1 MRLCVALAALTG
13 LAGCAPAP
21 GPPSAQRLATEAAEV
36 PPAREAPVRPM
47 PPPAR
52 ANADIARDF
61 LDLAFRL
68 ESGRRLPV
76 LTRFEEPITLRLT
89 GRPTP
94 RLAADLDRLL
104 ARLRAEAG
112 LDIRR
117 TASRRAAV
125 TIEAVPRARIRRV
138 LPQAACFVVPEVSS
152 LSEYLSLRRGGVTRW
167 GDLERRARVA
177 VFVPMD
183 ASPQETRDCLHEEL
197 AQALGPL
204 NDLYR
209 LPDSVFNDDNMHT
222 VLTGFDMLVL
232 RAYYAPELSNGMSRA
247 EVAARLPALLA
258 RLNPTG
264 ERVAPAPLPRTP
276 GRWVEAIQ
284 TALGPGARPA
294 ERRTAAARA
303 VRIAEAEGWRDHR
316 LAFAHFALGR
326 VAHTTAPAEARA
338 AFRRADRIYAAS
350 TGTALHRAFVGAQ
363 LAAYALADGDP
374 ARVRA
379 RAAAHLPVAARHE
392 NAMLEATLLMLRAQA
407 LEMQGRRAEAR
418 AARLDSLE
426 RARYGFG
433 SQRAVRAKLREIAA
447 LDPSASGG

>member
-1 MRLCVALAALTG
+1 MALAG
-13 LAGCAPAP
+13 LAGCAGAPA
-21 GPPSAQRLATEAAEV
+21 PPSAQRLATGAAGD
-36 PPAREAPVRPM
+36 PPARGAPVRPM
-47 PPPAR
+47 PPPGR
-52 ANADIARDF
+52 ANADIARDI

-76 LTRFEEPITLRLT
+76 LTRFEAPITLRLT

-117 TASRRAAV
+117 VAAGRAAV
-125 TIEAVPRARIRRV
+125 TVEAVPRARIRRV

-152 LSEYLSLRRGGVTRW
+152 LSDYRAARRRGGVTRW
-167 GDLERRARVA
+167 ADLARRTRVA

-183 ASPQETRDCLHEEL
+183 TSPQETRDCLHEEL

-232 RAYYAPELSNGMSRA
+232 RAHYAPELANGMSRA
-247 EVAARLPALLA
+247 EVAARLPAILA
-258 RLNPTG
+258 RLNPAG
-264 ERVAPAPLPRTP
+264 EAVAPDPLPPTP
-276 GRWVEAIQ
+276 APWVEAIK
-284 TALGPGARPA
+284 TALGPGARPPA
-294 ERRTAAARA
+294 RRAAAARA

-316 LAFAHFALGR
+316 LAFAYFALGR
-326 VAHTTAPAEARA
+326 VAQAGAPGEARA

-350 TGTALHRAFVGAQ
+350 AGTALHRAFVGAQ

-374 ARVRA
+374 DRVRA
-379 RAAAHLPVAARHE
+379 ITAAHLPVAARHG

-418 AARLDSLE
+418 AARLDSLD

-433 SQRAVRAKLREIAA
+433 SDGAVRAKLREIAA